1 MRTSLSDG
9 EGCEEILDHA
19 LVMDERRS
27 EGRVSG
33 PDEEVL
39 RKRKNRD
46 RRTHVAGSPTTIGDT
61 GI

>member
-1 MRTSLSDG
+1 
-9 EGCEEILDHA
+9 
-19 LVMDERRS
+19 LVMEERRS